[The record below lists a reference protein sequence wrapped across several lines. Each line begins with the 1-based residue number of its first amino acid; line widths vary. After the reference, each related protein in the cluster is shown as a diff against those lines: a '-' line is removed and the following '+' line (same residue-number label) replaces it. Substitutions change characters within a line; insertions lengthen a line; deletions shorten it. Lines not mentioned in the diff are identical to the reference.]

1 MDISSVEYHSARRAR
16 ITSMID
22 RAGRGLEIG
31 PSHNPAAPKS
41 AGYNVETVDHTD
53 RAGLLEKYRSDVG
66 INLDNIEDVDHVWT
80 GGSLCELVG
89 ASASYDWI
97 IASHVIEHMPD
108 LVYFVTE
115 CQALLKPDG
124 VLSLV
129 VPDKR
134 YCFDHLRRCSSSG
147 DVIQAH
153 LERRTRH
160 TPGQVFDH
168 FVGACKLDEAGS
180 WHRDTAGRIGRVYTP
195 EFAQAMHEASRISR
209 DYLDIHAWVF
219 TPSSFRLV
227 VHDLNALGYA
237 RVDEIAFTDTRDC
250 EFFIAYANRT
260 SGQSQDRLQLAK
272 QALHE
277 QRQAYFP

>member
-1 MDISSVEYHSARRAR
+1 MDISSAAYHAARRSR
-16 ITSMID
+16 ITAMID
-22 RAGRGLEIG
+22 PAGRGLEIG

-41 AGYNVETVDHTD
+41 AGFNVETVDHMD
-53 RAGLLEKYRSDVG
+53 RAGLLEKYKDDQG
-66 INLDNIEDVDHVWT
+66 ISLAAIEEVDHVWT
-80 GGSLCELVG
+80 GGSLCDLIG
-89 ASASYDWI
+89 APASYDWI

-108 LVYFVTE
+108 LVYFITE

-124 VLSLV
+124 VVSLV

-134 YCFDHLRRCSSSG
+134 YCFDHLRRLTSTG

-168 FVGACKLDEAGS
+168 FVSACKLGESGS
-180 WHRDTAGRIGRVYTP
+180 WHRDSEGRIGFVHTP
-195 EFAQAMHEASRISR
+195 DFARAMHEASRVSLKYF
-209 DYLDIHAWVF
+209 DVHGWVF

-227 VHDLNALGYA
+227 FHDLNALGYI
-237 RVDEIAFTDTRDC
+237 RMDEASFTDTRDC
-250 EFFIAYANRT
+250 EFYVAYANRE
-260 SGQSQDRLQLAK
+260 SAQMLDRVLLAK

-277 QRQAYFP
+277 QRVAYFP